1 MNYLRATLLKKAYGE
16 RLLFDQLD
24 FTIDEGDKIALIA
37 KNGSGKTNLLNILA
51 GTDTSDG
58 QGKVIINKDIQW
70 GYLPQQPIFDEED
83 TVWEALFNSNNDV
96 VKAIAAYEQALIFN
110 EANEL
115 NPDLNQLQL
124 AMEAMDMAQAWD
136 FESKVKQ
143 ILTRLKVN
151 FYNKQIKDLSG
162 GQKKRVALAGL
173 LINQPDLLILDEPTN
188 HLDIDMIEWLEQYLS
203 QSNISLLLVTHDR
216 YFLDATCTSIV
227 ELNEGKLFH
236 YKGDYAYFIEK
247 KQQREAQFAAETDKA
262 ANLYRKELEWMR
274 RQPKARG
281 TKQKARIQ
289 SFYETKEI
297 AHRKTDQSVVQ
308 LDMKMN
314 RLGGKVVELHQ
325 IHHQFGEQQ
334 VITDFSYVFKPG
346 ERIGIVGQNGSGK
359 STFLN
364 VLTGKLTPTSGTVI
378 HGETL
383 KIGYYSQDGM
393 VLKEDKRVVEVVKDI
408 AEVVELSKGEVIT
421 ASQLCKRFLFDDK
434 TQYTYVNKLSGGE
447 KRRLFLLTVL
457 IQNPN
462 FLILD
467 EPTNDLDI
475 DTLNVLEEFLEQY
488 KGCLLVV
495 THDRYFMDK
504 LAEHLFVFDGKGNI
518 RDFNGNYQDYLNE
531 VQEIKDQEKN
541 LKSAKPNDI
550 KTFTNEATVAKK
562 KLSFKEAK
570 ELETLSSEIAALEQ
584 EKAELN
590 EKLNSGNAS
599 HDELLKWSQRV
610 EEIQDLLEEKELRW
624 LELDERN

>member
-1 MNYLRATLLKKAYGE
+1 
-16 RLLFDQLD
+16 
-24 FTIDEGDKIALIA
+24 
-37 KNGSGKTNLLNILA
+37 
-51 GTDTSDG
+51 
-58 QGKVIINKDIQW
+58 
-70 GYLPQQPIFDEED
+70 
-83 TVWEALFNSNNDV
+83 
-96 VKAIAAYEQALIFN
+96 
-110 EANEL
+110 
-115 NPDLNQLQL
+115 
-124 AMEAMDMAQAWD
+124 
-136 FESKVKQ
+136 
-143 ILTRLKVN
+143 
-151 FYNKQIKDLSG
+151 
-162 GQKKRVALAGL
+162 
-173 LINQPDLLILDEPTN
+173 
-188 HLDIDMIEWLEQYLS
+188 
-203 QSNISLLLVTHDR
+203 
-216 YFLDATCTSIV
+216 
-227 ELNEGKLFH
+227 
-236 YKGDYAYFIEK
+236 
-247 KQQREAQFAAETDKA
+247 
-262 ANLYRKELEWMR
+262 MR

-541 LKSAKPNDI
+541 LKSAKPNDT

-590 EKLNSGNAS
+590 KKLNSGSAS